1 MDRARK
7 REATSVRKKFQHNAD
22 VLFNK
27 LVAMFVYG
35 LVSSTNGLERHSTAN
50 APFLKFLSQIRLA
63 SGDTV
68 QTAKPITDDAS
79 LYMTIPVLD
88 KCS

>member
-1 MDRARK
+1 MDDKADILLGSIDKFENLGIYVVGRHNRDRILSVAAR
-7 REATSVRKKFQHNAD
+7 SVFPK
-22 VLFNK
+22 
-27 LVAMFVYG
+27 
-35 LVSSTNGLERHSTAN
+35 S
-50 APFLKFLSQIRLA
+50 LSQIRLA
-63 SGDTV
+63 SSDTV

>member
-1 MDRARK
+1 MIGDHPGEMDESWTKQAQI
-7 REATSVRKKFQHNAD
+7 ALPWKFNTT
-22 VLFNK
+22 FNQPVNPSMRRFDGGQRT
-27 LVAMFVYG
+27 LVFPV
-35 LVSSTNGLERHSTAN
+35 
-50 APFLKFLSQIRLA
+50 LSQIRLA
-63 SGDTV
+63 SSDTV